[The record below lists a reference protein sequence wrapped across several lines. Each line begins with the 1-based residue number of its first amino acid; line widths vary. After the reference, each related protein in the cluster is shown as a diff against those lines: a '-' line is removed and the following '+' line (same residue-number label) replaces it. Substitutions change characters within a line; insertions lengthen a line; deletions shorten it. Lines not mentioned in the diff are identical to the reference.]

1 MTEPFPGPFRTV
13 AGVML
18 AAVLY
23 LVPAPAPA
31 QNIPVDLELI
41 LAVDVSGSMDFEELQ
56 VQRRGYVE
64 ALKHPEVLD
73 AIESGIFGRI
83 AVTMVEWAGDYSQR
97 VVMPWRMIDTEA
109 DAIAASDIVAAQP
122 VDNMRGT
129 SITGL
134 LDYTRDMFDGNG
146 FEGTRQV
153 IDISGD
159 GPNRSGGP
167 VTAARDRTVA
177 RGIVIN
183 GLPIVLKP
191 GIWATSNLTPEQLE
205 IYYEDCVIG
214 GFASFIIGVR
224 EQEELVTA
232 IRRKMILEIA
242 LSQPRILPAQLYTPV
257 PRIDCQIGE
266 KLWQQQRMYIE

>member
-1 MTEPFPGPFRTV
+1 MTERRHSRLRIA
-13 AGVML
+13 AGLAL
-18 AAVLY
+18 AAVTLQFAT
-23 LVPAPAPA
+23 PAPASD
-31 QNIPVDLELI
+31 IPVDLELI

-64 ALKHPEVLD
+64 ALRHPDVMQ

-83 AVTMVEWAGDYSQR
+83 AVTMIEWAGPFSQR
-97 VVMPWRMIDTEA
+97 TVMPWRMIDTEA
-109 DAIAASDIVAAQP
+109 DAISASEVVEAQP
-122 VDNMRGT
+122 VSNMRGT
-129 SITGL
+129 SIAGL

-146 FEGTRQV
+146 FQGTRQV

-167 VTAARDRTVA
+167 VTVARDRTVE

-191 GIWATSNLTPEQLE
+191 GFWATSSLSPEDLE

-224 EQEELVTA
+224 EKEELVTA

-242 LSQPRILPAQLYTPV
+242 LSQPRVLPAQVSTTV
-257 PRIDCQIGE
+257 PRIDCRIGE
-266 KLWQQQRMYIE
+266 RLWQEQRIYIE

>member
-1 MTEPFPGPFRTV
+1 MTEHRQGPFRAA
-13 AGVML
+13 AGIAL
-18 AAVLY
+18 AAALH
-23 LVPAPAPA
+23 LVPAPASA
-31 QNIPVDLELI
+31 QNVPVDLELI

-64 ALKHPEVLD
+64 ALKHPEVMD
-73 AIESGIFGRI
+73 AIEGGIFGRI

-109 DAIAASDIVAAQP
+109 DAIAASDTVAAQP

-159 GPNRSGGP
+159 GPNRSGGL

-191 GIWATSNLTPEQLE
+191 GIWMTSSLTPEQLE

-224 EQEELVTA
+224 EKEELVTA

-242 LSQPRILPAQLYTPV
+242 LSQPRILPAQLYSPV
-257 PRIDCQIGE
+257 PRIDCEIGE
-266 KLWQQQRMYIE
+266 KLWQQQRMFTE

>member
-1 MTEPFPGPFRTV
+1 MTDLRQVPLRTA
-13 AGVML
+13 AGMAL
-18 AAVLY
+18 AAAFY
-23 LVPAPAPA
+23 LSPAPAPA
-31 QNIPVDLELI
+31 QDVPVDLELI

-64 ALKHPEVLD
+64 ALKHPEVIE

-109 DAIAASDIVAAQP
+109 DAIAASDTVAAQP

-134 LDYTRDMFDGNG
+134 LDYTREMFDGNG

-191 GIWATSNLTPEQLE
+191 GIWATSSLTPEQLE

-242 LSQPRILPAQLYTPV
+242 LSQPRIMPAQLYTPV

-266 KLWQQQRMYIE
+266 RLWQQQRMFIE

>member
-1 MTEPFPGPFRTV
+1 
-13 AGVML
+13 ML

-64 ALKHPEVLD
+64 ALKHPEVMD

-83 AVTMVEWAGDYSQR
+83 AVTMVEWAGDCSQR